1 MLRPYQIGIL
11 PLAMLNSDLF
21 KALHN
26 FKGNQPLLLDNPHKV
41 WVVQSG
47 TMAIFVTKF
56 VAGEAIGDRH
66 YLFTVNAGEALFGVP
81 LWGEE
86 TSENLE
92 SDKNYQ
98 SFNYGILA
106 VAIQESVVLEVD
118 FADLIAQIAAAK
130 TEVILLLEGW
140 IDRISKLVATPTIS
154 NPKTK
159 IQLAKL
165 SQQELSKGQ
174 VLQASSKTIYWL
186 KFYQGSTAWM
196 GVKEL
201 NLDAKST
208 RFPLAASTWV
218 EALNLSLFDTITT
231 GEIGEELSHSLA
243 LFHTYACRYL
253 QILLQQK
260 LEAEIQQFKQLQQL
274 NVQVTENAF
283 NYLASALQ
291 PQKLQPEETPLLIAA
306 GAVAKAMGI
315 TICPPIKSAN
325 LQRIDPVEAIA
336 IASKIRIRRV
346 TLNGEWWKQEHSPL
360 LAFTTDNHPV
370 ALLVDKSKGYRYFL
384 FDPETR
390 TRTLVNRNI
399 AATLASEAYLFYRP
413 LPQVINQAFEV
424 FKFGVKGY
432 ETETIKIIIVGILGT
447 ILGMAVP
454 QATAILINQA
464 IPNGDRLLL
473 LQLALGL
480 LAVSF
485 GKTAFNLYQGLVAL
499 RVSNGINSTL
509 QIAVWDRLL
518 RLKPSLIRQFTTGDL
533 LVRIMSI
540 SQIYSIFSGA
550 TQRTL
555 LSGLFSLLN
564 LALMF
569 IYDLKLTLV
578 AIAVT
583 SLAVI
588 LTIISSW
595 ILLGKQRKQE
605 ELSGEIQGLIVQL
618 INGVPKL
625 RVAVAESRAFAAWAK
640 RYSEQNQLTQEII
653 QVNDIVSVFNEL
665 LSLVSLILL
674 YWFGFLAIQ
683 GSQTGESSLTLGTF
697 LAFNPAFGI
706 FFGGVTSLSNTLIK
720 LIEIAPLW
728 ERSQPIL
735 QGKLEFD
742 EQKANPGR
750 LSGQI
755 RLENITFRYREDSP
769 IILHEV
775 NISADPGEFIAIVGP
790 SGSGKSTIFRLLL
803 GFETP
808 QNGKVYYDGQDLAGL
823 DLPAVRR
830 QLGVVLQNGRVTQ
843 GSILENITGGAL
855 VTVEEAWEAARMAGL
870 AEDIERMPMGI
881 QTIVSEGGSNL
892 SGGQRQRLLIAR
904 SLIFKPPIILLDEA
918 TSYLDNSTQAI
929 VTESLEKMNA
939 TRIIIAHRLSTIRHA
954 DRIYVLESGRILQ
967 VGSFAELVQQPGL
980 FAKLV
985 ARQLE

>member
-1 MLRPYQIGIL
+1 
-11 PLAMLNSDLF
+11 MLNSNLF
-21 KALHN
+21 KSLHN
-26 FKGNQPLLLDNPHKV
+26 LKGNQPLLLDNPQKV
-41 WVVQSG
+41 WVVKSG
-47 TMAIFVTKF
+47 TIAIFLTKV
-56 VAGEAIGDRH
+56 VAGEPIGDRH
-66 YLFTVNAGEALFGVP
+66 YLCSINPGEALFGIA

-86 TSENLE
+86 PLKNVKLNENYE
-92 SDKNYQ
+92 

-106 VAIQESVVLEVD
+106 VTIQESEVLELD
-118 FADLIAQIAAAK
+118 FVDLIAEIAVINKAA
-130 TEVILLLEGW
+130 ILLLESW
-140 IDRISKLVATPTIS
+140 IDRLSKLVNNPTIS
-154 NPKTK
+154 TKNNPLKLEQFSQETK
-159 IQLAKL
+159 
-165 SQQELSKGQ
+165 LSKGQ
-174 VLQASSKTIYWL
+174 VLQASSQSIIWIQIH
-186 KFYQGSTAWM
+186 QGSTAWM
-196 GVKEL
+196 GREEL
-201 NLDAKST
+201 KLDAESSY
-208 RFPLAASTWV
+208 FPLAASTWI
-218 EALNLSLFDTITT
+218 ESLNLVEFSTTNIEKIAVDLFQSVSLF
-231 GEIGEELSHSLA
+231 HSY
-243 LFHTYACRYL
+243 FCRYL
-253 QILLQQK
+253 QIKQEQK
-260 LEAEIQQFKQLQQL
+260 LATEIQQFQQLQQL

-283 NYLASALQ
+283 NFLASALQ
-291 PQKLQPEETPLLIAA
+291 PQQTQPEETPLLMAA
-306 GAVAKAMGI
+306 GAVARAMGI
-315 TICPPIKSAN
+315 TIRPPIKSEN

-346 TLNGEWWKQEHSPL
+346 SLNGEWWKQEHHPL
-360 LAFTTDNHPV
+360 LAFKTDNSPV
-370 ALLVDKSKGYRYFL
+370 ALLIDKSKGYRYIL
-384 FDPETR
+384 FDPETKK
-390 TRTLVNRNI
+390 RTLVTQDI
-399 AATLASEAYLFYRP
+399 AANINSKAYLFYRP
-413 LPQVINQAFEV
+413 LPQVINKAFEV
-424 FKFGVKGY
+424 FKFGIKGY
-432 ETETIKIIIVGILGT
+432 ETETIKVILVGILGT

-499 RVSNGINSTL
+499 RITNGINNTL

-518 RLKPSLIRQFTTGDL
+518 QLKPSFFRQFTTGDL

-540 SQIYSIFSGA
+540 SQIYSVFSGA

-564 LALMF
+564 LGLMF
-569 IYDLKLTLV
+569 IYDLKLTLI
-578 AIAVT
+578 AIGIT
-583 SLAVI
+583 ILAVI
-588 LTIISSW
+588 LTMISSF
-595 ILLGKQRKQE
+595 ILLSKERKQE
-605 ELSGEIQGLIVQL
+605 ELSGEIQGLVVQL

-640 RYSEQNQLTQEII
+640 KYSEQNQLTKEII

-683 GSQTGESSLTLGTF
+683 GSSTGENSLTLGTF
-697 LAFNPAFGI
+697 LAFNAAFGI
-706 FFGGVTSLSNTLIK
+706 FFGGVTSLSNTLIQI
-720 LIEIAPLW
+720 IEIAPLW

-735 QGKLEFD
+735 QGQLEFD
-742 EQKANPGR
+742 EHKANPDR

-769 IILHEV
+769 IVLHEV
-775 NISADPGEFIAIVGP
+775 NIHADPGEFIAIVGP

-808 QNGKVYYDGQDLAGL
+808 QNGKVYYDGQDLGNL

-855 VTVEEAWEAARMAGL
+855 LTVEEAWEAAKMAGL
-870 AEDIERMPMGI
+870 AEDIERMPMGM
-881 QTIVSEGGSNL
+881 QTIVSEGGTNL

-967 VGSFAELVQQPGL
+967 VGSFAELIQQPGL

>member
-1 MLRPYQIGIL
+1 
-11 PLAMLNSDLF
+11 MLNSNLF
-21 KALHN
+21 KSLHN
-26 FKGNQPLLLDNPHKV
+26 FKGNQPLLLDNPQKV

-47 TMAIFVTKF
+47 TMAIFVTKV
-56 VAGEAIGDRH
+56 VAGEPIGDRH
-66 YLFTVNAGEALFGVP
+66 YLCSVNPGEALFGMT

-86 TSENLE
+86 PLKNVKLDE
-92 SDKNYQ
+92 NYQ
-98 SFNYGILA
+98 SFSYGILA
-106 VAIQESVVLEVD
+106 VAIPESVVLELD
-118 FADLIAQIAAAK
+118 FVDLIAEIS
-130 TEVILLLEGW
+130 VINKVAIILLEGW
-140 IDRISKLVATPTIS
+140 IDRLSKLVTNPIIS
-154 NPKTK
+154 TKNNPLKLEQFCQETK
-159 IQLAKL
+159 
-165 SQQELSKGQ
+165 LSKGQ
-174 VLQASSKTIYWL
+174 VLQASSQSIIWIQIH
-186 KFYQGSTAWM
+186 QGSTAWM
-196 GVKEL
+196 GREEL
-201 NLDAKST
+201 KLDAKSPC
-208 RFPLAASTWV
+208 FPLAASTWIESLNFV
-218 EALNLSLFDTITT
+218 ELNTTNFEKIAADLFQSVT
-231 GEIGEELSHSLA
+231 
-243 LFHTYACRYL
+243 LFHTYFCHYL
-253 QILLQQK
+253 QIQQEQK
-260 LEAEIQQFKQLQQL
+260 LADEIKQFQQLQQL

-283 NYLASALQ
+283 NFLASALQ
-291 PQKLQPEETPLLIAA
+291 PQEIQPEETPLLMAA
-306 GAVAKAMGI
+306 GAVARAMGI
-315 TICPPIKSAN
+315 TICPPIKSEN
-325 LQRIDPVEAIA
+325 LQRINPVEAIA

-346 TLNGEWWKQEHSPL
+346 SLNGEWWKQEHNPL
-360 LAFTTDNHPV
+360 LAFKTDNSPV
-370 ALLVDKSKGYRYFL
+370 ALLIDKSKGYRYIL
-384 FDPETR
+384 FDPETKK
-390 TRTLVNRNI
+390 RTLVDRDI
-399 AATLASEAYLFYRP
+399 AANINSEAYIFYRP
-413 LPQVINQAFEV
+413 LPQVIDRAFEV
-424 FKFGVKGY
+424 FKFGIKGY
-432 ETETIKIIIVGILGT
+432 QTETIKVIIVGILGT

-499 RVSNGINSTL
+499 RITNGINNTL

-518 RLKPSLIRQFTTGDL
+518 RLNPSFIRQFTTGDL

-540 SQIYSIFSGA
+540 SQIYSVFSGA

-555 LSGLFSLLN
+555 LSGLFALLN
-564 LALMF
+564 LGLMF

-578 AIAVT
+578 AISIT
-583 SLAVI
+583 ILAVI
-588 LTIISSW
+588 LTMISSF
-595 ILLGKQRKQE
+595 ILLSKERKQE

-640 RYSEQNQLTQEII
+640 KYSEQNQLTKEII

-683 GSQTGESSLTLGTF
+683 GSSTGENSLTLGTF
-697 LAFNPAFGI
+697 LAFNAAFGI
-706 FFGGVTSLSNTLIK
+706 FFGGVTSLSNTLIQI
-720 LIEIAPLW
+720 IEIAPLW

-742 EQKANPGR
+742 EHKANPAL

-755 RLENITFRYREDSP
+755 RLENITFQYREDSP

-775 NISADPGEFIAIVGP
+775 NIHADPGEFIAIVGP
-790 SGSGKSTIFRLLL
+790 SGSGKSTIVRLLL

-808 QNGKVYYDGQDLAGL
+808 QNGKVYYDGQDLANL

-855 VTVEEAWEAARMAGL
+855 LTVEEAWEAARMAGL

-881 QTIVSEGGSNL
+881 QTIVSEGGTNL

-904 SLIFKPPIILLDEA
+904 SLIFKPAIILLDEA

-967 VGSFAELVQQPGL
+967 VGSFAELVNQPGL

>member
-1 MLRPYQIGIL
+1 
-11 PLAMLNSDLF
+11 MLNSNLI
-21 KALHN
+21 KSLHN
-26 FKGNQPLLLDNPHKV
+26 FKGNQPLLLDNTQRV
-41 WVVQSG
+41 WVVESG
-47 TMAIFVTKF
+47 TMAIFVTKV

-66 YLFTVNAGEALFGVP
+66 YLFSISVGEAFFGVP

-86 TSENLE
+86 TPENVE
-92 SDKNYQ
+92 FDKNYQ

-106 VAIQESVVLEVD
+106 VAIQESVVLELD
-118 FADLIAQIAAAK
+118 FADLFAQIATGD
-130 TEVILLLEGW
+130 TEAILLLEGW
-140 IDRISKLVATPTIS
+140 IDRISKLLATPAIS
-154 NPKTK
+154 NPKNK
-159 IQLAKL
+159 VQLPNNIQHK
-165 SQQELSKGQ
+165 LSKGQ
-174 VLQASSKTIYWL
+174 LLEASSKGIFWV
-186 KFYQGSTAWM
+186 KFDRGSTAWM
-196 GVKEL
+196 GIEEFK
-201 NLDAKST
+201 LDAKSLW
-208 RFPLAASTWV
+208 FPLAASTWV
-218 EALNLSLFDTITT
+218 ETLNLAEFHTSITE
-231 GEIGEELSHSLA
+231 EITEELFPCLA
-243 LFHTYACRYL
+243 LFHTYAFRYL
-253 QILLQQK
+253 QIIHQQK
-260 LEAEIQQFKQLQQL
+260 LADEIQQFQQLQQL
-274 NVQVTENAF
+274 NCQVTENTF

-291 PQKLQPEETPLLIAA
+291 PQQLQLEETPLLIAV
-306 GAVAKAMGI
+306 GAVARAMGI
-315 TICPPIKSAN
+315 TIRPPIKSEN

-336 IASKIRIRRV
+336 ITSNIRIRRV
-346 TLNGEWWKQEHSPL
+346 TLKGEWWKQEHNPL

-370 ALLVDKSKGYRYFL
+370 ALLVDKSKGYRYLL

-390 TRTLVNRNI
+390 TRTLLNKNI
-399 AATLASEAYLFYRP
+399 AATLASEAYIFYRP
-413 LPQVINQAFEV
+413 LPQVINKAFEV
-424 FKFGVKGY
+424 FRFGVKGY
-432 ETETIKIIIVGILGT
+432 ETETIKIIIVGIVGT

-480 LAVSF
+480 LAVSL

-499 RVSNGINSTL
+499 RISNGINSTL
-509 QIAVWDRLL
+509 QIAIWDRLL

-564 LALMF
+564 LGLMF

-583 SLAVI
+583 LLAVI
-588 LTIISSW
+588 LTTISSF
-595 ILLGKQRKQE
+595 ILLGKERRQE
-605 ELSGEIQGLIVQL
+605 ELSGEIQGLVVQL

-625 RVAVAESRAFAAWAK
+625 RVAVAESRAFAAWARK
-640 RYSEQNQLTQEII
+640 YSEQNQLTQEII

-683 GSQTGESSLTLGTF
+683 ASQTGESNLSLGTF
-697 LAFNPAFGI
+697 LAFNAAFGI

-720 LIEIAPLW
+720 IIEIAPLW

-742 EQKANPGR
+742 EHKANPGR
-750 LSGQI
+750 LSGKI
-755 RLENITFRYREDSP
+755 VLENITFRYREDSP
-769 IILHEV
+769 VILHKV
-775 NISADPGEFIAIVGP
+775 NIYADPGEFIAIVGP

-823 DLPAVRR
+823 DLQAVRR

-855 VTVEEAWEAARMAGL
+855 VSVEEAWEAARMAGL
-870 AEDIERMPMGI
+870 AEDIELMPMGM
-881 QTIVSEGGSNL
+881 QTIVSEGGTNL
-892 SGGQRQRLLIAR
+892 SGGQRQRVLIAR

-967 VGSFAELVQQPGL
+967 VGSFTELVQQPGL

-985 ARQLE
+985 ARQL

>member
-1 MLRPYQIGIL
+1 MLDSNLIK
-11 PLAMLNSDLF
+11 S
-21 KALHN
+21 LHN
-26 FKGNQPLLLDNPHKV
+26 FKGNQPLLLDNPQKV
-41 WVVQSG
+41 WVVESG
-47 TMAIFVTKF
+47 TMAIFVTKV
-56 VAGEAIGDRH
+56 VAGEAIGDRR
-66 YLFTVNAGEALFGVP
+66 YLFSVCAGEALFGVP
-81 LWGEE
+81 LWREE
-86 TSENLE
+86 TPKNAEF
-92 SDKNYQ
+92 DRNYQ

-106 VAIQESVVLEVD
+106 VAIQESVVLEID
-118 FADLIAQIAAAK
+118 FADLFAQIAAGDTKA
-130 TEVILLLEGW
+130 ILLLEGW
-140 IDRISKLVATPTIS
+140 IDRLSNLFTHPAISDKK
-154 NPKTK
+154 NK
-159 IQLAKL
+159 IQLAKN
-165 SQQELSKGQ
+165 SQHKLSKGQ
-174 VLQASSKTIYWL
+174 LLQASSQGVFWV
-186 KFYQGSTAWM
+186 KFHQGRTAWM
-196 GVKEL
+196 GRAEL
-201 NLDAKST
+201 NLDAQSPW
-208 RFPLAASTWV
+208 FPLAASTWV
-218 EALNLSLFDTITT
+218 ESLNLVQVDTITT
-231 GEIGEELSHSLA
+231 GEIAEELSYSLA
-243 LFHTYACRYL
+243 FFHTYACHYL
-253 QILLQQK
+253 QIIHQQK
-260 LEAEIQQFKQLQQL
+260 LEGEVEQFQQLQQL
-274 NVQVTENAF
+274 NRQVTENTF
-283 NYLASALQ
+283 NYLASALE
-291 PQKLQPEETPLLIAA
+291 PQQIQLEETPLLIAA
-306 GAVAKAMGI
+306 GAVARAMGI
-315 TICPPIKSAN
+315 TIHPPIKSDN

-336 IASKIRIRRV
+336 ISSKIRIRRV
-346 TLNGEWWKQEHSPL
+346 SLNGEWWKQEHSPL

-370 ALLVDKSKGYRYFL
+370 ALLVDKSKGYRYLL

-390 TRTLVNRNI
+390 TRTLLNKNI
-399 AATLASEAYLFYRP
+399 AATLGSEAYIFYRP
-413 LPQVINQAFEV
+413 LPQVINKAFEV
-424 FKFGVKGY
+424 FRFGVKGY
-432 ETETIKIIIVGILGT
+432 EIETIKIIIVGILGT

-480 LAVSF
+480 LTVSL

-499 RVSNGINSTL
+499 RISNGINSTL
-509 QIAVWDRLL
+509 QIAIWDRLL

-564 LALMF
+564 LGLMF

-578 AIAVT
+578 AISVT
-583 SLAVI
+583 LLAVI
-588 LTIISSW
+588 LTTISSF
-595 ILLGKQRKQE
+595 ILLGKERRQE
-605 ELSGEIQGLIVQL
+605 ELSGEIQGLVVQL

-640 RYSEQNQLTQEII
+640 KYSEQNQLTKEII
-653 QVNDIVSVFNEL
+653 QVNDIVSVSNEL
-665 LSLVSLILL
+665 LSLVSLVLL

-683 GSQTGESSLTLGTF
+683 GSQTGESNLSLGTF
-697 LAFNPAFGI
+697 LAFNAAFGI

-720 LIEIAPLW
+720 IIEIAPLW

-742 EQKANPGR
+742 EHKANPGR

-755 RLENITFRYREDSP
+755 VLENITFRYREDSP
-769 IILHEV
+769 VILHKV
-775 NISADPGEFIAIVGP
+775 NIYADPGEFIAIVGP

-808 QNGKVYYDGQDLAGL
+808 QNGKVYYDRQDLAGL
-823 DLPAVRR
+823 DLQAVRR

-855 VTVEEAWEAARMAGL
+855 VSVEEAWEAAIMAGL
-870 AEDIERMPMGI
+870 AEDIKRMPMGM
-881 QTIVSEGGSNL
+881 QTIVSEGGTNL

-967 VGSFAELVQQPGL
+967 VGSFAELVNQPGL

>member
-1 MLRPYQIGIL
+1 
-11 PLAMLNSDLF
+11 MLNSDLF
-21 KALHN
+21 KLLHN
-26 FKGNQPLLLDNPHKV
+26 FKGNQPLLLDNPQKV
-41 WVVQSG
+41 WVVQAG
-47 TMAIFVTKF
+47 TMAIFVTKI
-56 VAGEAIGDRH
+56 VAGEAIGDRR
-66 YLFTVNAGEALFGVP
+66 YLFSVSAGEALFGVA

-86 TSENLE
+86 TPENVELDE
-92 SDKNYQ
+92 NFP
-98 SFNYGILA
+98 SFNYGLLA
-106 VAIQESVVLEVD
+106 VAIQESVVLELD
-118 FADLIAQIAAAK
+118 FADLISQIAAGD
-130 TEVILLLEGW
+130 TEVILLLESW
-140 IDRISKLVATPTIS
+140 IDRISKLVATPGIS
-154 NPKTK
+154 NSKNQ
-159 IQLAKL
+159 IQSTDSSPDK
-165 SQQELSKGQ
+165 LSKGQ
-174 VLQASSKTIYWL
+174 VLQASSKTIFWV
-186 KFYQGSTAWM
+186 KVHQGSTAWM
-196 GVKEL
+196 GIEEL
-201 NLDAKST
+201 SLDPKSPP
-208 RFPLAASTWV
+208 FPLAASTWV
-218 EALNLSLFDTITT
+218 ESLNLV
-231 GEIGEELSHSLA
+231 EIDIIKTVEIAEELSQSLA
-243 LFHTYACRYL
+243 LFHSYACRYL
-253 QILLQQK
+253 EIKHQQK
-260 LEAEIQQFKQLQQL
+260 LEAEIQQFQQLQLL
-274 NVQVTENAF
+274 NHQVTENAF
-283 NYLASALQ
+283 NSLASALQ
-291 PQKLQPEETPLLIAA
+291 PQQIQPEETPLLIAA
-306 GAVAKAMGI
+306 GAVARAMEI
-315 TICPPIKSAN
+315 PIRHPIKSVN
-325 LQRIDPVEAIA
+325 LQQIDPVEAIA
-336 IASKIRIRRV
+336 IAWKIRIRRV
-346 TLNGEWWKQEHSPL
+346 SLNGEWWKQEYNPL
-360 LAFTTDNHPV
+360 LAFTTDKRPV

-399 AATLASEAYLFYRP
+399 ASTLASEAYIFYRP

-424 FKFGVKGY
+424 FKFGIKGY
-432 ETETIKIIIVGILGT
+432 ETETIKIIIVGIVGT

-464 IPNGDRLLL
+464 IPDGDRLLL
-473 LQLALGL
+473 LQLALAL

-509 QIAVWDRLL
+509 QIAIWDRLL
-518 RLKPSLIRQFTTGDL
+518 RLNPSLIRQFTTGDL

-564 LALMF
+564 LGLMF

-583 SLAVI
+583 LLAVI
-588 LTIISSW
+588 LTIISSFL
-595 ILLGKQRKQE
+595 LLGKERRQE
-605 ELSGEIQGLIVQL
+605 ELSGEIQGLVVQL

-640 RYSEQNQLTQEII
+640 RYSEQNQLTKEII
-653 QVNDIVSVFNEL
+653 QVNDIVSVLNEL
-665 LSLVSLILL
+665 LSLISLILL
-674 YWFGFLAIQ
+674 YWFGFSAIQ
-683 GSQTGESSLTLGTF
+683 SSLTGESNLTLGTF
-697 LAFNPAFGI
+697 LAFNSAFGI

-735 QGKLEFD
+735 QGTLEFD
-742 EQKANPGR
+742 EHRANPGL

-775 NISADPGEFIAIVGP
+775 NIHANPGEFIAIVGP

-808 QNGKVYYDGQDLAGL
+808 QNGKVYYDGQDLANL
-823 DLPAVRR
+823 DLQAVRR

-870 AEDIERMPMGI
+870 AEDIEQMPMGI
-881 QTIVSEGGSNL
+881 QTIVSEGGTNL

-918 TSYLDNSTQAI
+918 TSYLDNNTQAI

-967 VGSFAELVQQPGL
+967 VGSFAELVNQPGL

>member
-1 MLRPYQIGIL
+1 MLDS
-11 PLAMLNSDLF
+11 ALF
-21 KALHN
+21 KSLHN
-26 FKGNQPLLLDNPHKV
+26 FKGNQPLLIDNPQKV

-47 TMAIFVTKF
+47 TMAIFVTKV
-56 VAGEAIGDRH
+56 VAGEPIGDRR
-66 YLFTVNAGEALFGVP
+66 YLFSINTGEAFFGVA
-81 LWGEE
+81 LWKEE
-86 TSENLE
+86 IPENAE
-92 SDKNYQ
+92 FDENSQD
-98 SFNYGILA
+98 FNYAILA
-106 VAIQESVVLEVD
+106 VTIQESVVSELD
-118 FADLIAQIAAAK
+118 FVDLIPKIAASDR
-130 TEVILLLEGW
+130 EVISLLEGW

-154 NPKTK
+154 TTK
-159 IQLAKL
+159 PTVQVAKC
-165 SQQELSKGQ
+165 SQKELSKGQ
-174 VLQASSKTIYWL
+174 VIQASSKTIYWL
-186 KFYQGSTAWM
+186 KVHQGSTAWM
-196 GVKEL
+196 GREEL
-201 NLDAKST
+201 NLDSKSPP
-208 RFPLAASTWV
+208 FPFAASTWMKS
-218 EALNLSLFDTITT
+218 LNLAEFDIITT
-231 GEIGEELSHSLA
+231 EEIAEELFPSLT
-243 LFHTYACRYL
+243 LFHTYACHYL
-253 QILLQQK
+253 QIKYQQK
-260 LEAEIQQFKQLQQL
+260 LAAEIQQFEQLQQL
-274 NVQVTENAF
+274 NHQVTEKAF
-283 NYLASALQ
+283 HSLASALQ
-291 PQKLQPEETPLLIAA
+291 PQQIQLEQTPLLIAA
-306 GAVAKAMGI
+306 GAVARVMGI
-315 TICPPIKSAN
+315 TIISPNKSEN
-325 LQRIDPVEAIA
+325 LQRIDPIEAIA

-346 TLNGEWWKQEHSPL
+346 SLNGEWWKQEHSPL
-360 LAFTTDNHPV
+360 LAFTTDNKPV

-384 FDPETR
+384 FDPETQ
-390 TRTLVNRNI
+390 TRTLVNKNI
-399 AATLASEAYLFYRP
+399 AANLASEAYIFYRP
-413 LPQVINQAFEV
+413 LPQVINKAFEV
-424 FKFGVKGY
+424 FRFGVKGY
-432 ETETIKIIIVGILGT
+432 EAETIKIIFVGIVGT

-480 LAVSF
+480 LAISF

-499 RVSNGINSTL
+499 RISNGINTNL
-509 QIAVWDRLL
+509 QIAIWDRLL

-555 LSGLFSLLN
+555 LGGLFSLLN
-564 LALMF
+564 LGLMF
-569 IYDLKLTLV
+569 IYDFKLTLL
-578 AIAVT
+578 AIAMT
-583 SLAVI
+583 LLAVI
-588 LTIISSW
+588 LTIISGF
-595 ILLGKQRKQE
+595 ILLSKERRQE
-605 ELSGEIQGLIVQL
+605 ELSGEIQGLVVQL

-640 RYSEQNQLTQEII
+640 KYSEQNQLMKEII

-665 LSLVSLILL
+665 LSLISFILL
-674 YWFGFLAIQ
+674 YWLGFLAIQ
-683 GSQTGESSLTLGTF
+683 GSPTDESSLTLGTF
-697 LAFNPAFGI
+697 LAFNAAFGV
-706 FFGGVTSLSNTLIK
+706 FFGGVTSLSNSLIK
-720 LIEIAPLW
+720 VIEITPLW

-735 QGKLEFD
+735 QGKLEFN
-742 EQKANPGR
+742 EHQTNPGR

-769 IILHEV
+769 IILNQV
-775 NISADPGEFIAIVGP
+775 NIYADPGEFIAIVGP

-808 QNGKVYYDGQDLAGL
+808 QTGKVYYDGQDLVGL
-823 DLPAVRR
+823 DLQAVRR

-870 AEDIERMPMGI
+870 AEDIELMPMGM
-881 QTIVSEGGSNL
+881 QTIVSEGGTNL

-918 TSYLDNSTQAI
+918 TSYLDNRTQAI

-980 FAKLV
+980 FTKLV